1 MTTIARRA
9 ICGRRVPAIALA
21 GILIV
26 SAGGCAPTMTMQE
39 ERELGDDLAQELN
52 EDLPIVETS
61 AVNDYINRLGRS
73 IADVAD
79 DRDAIDYTFYVV
91 NGPDVNAFAVPGGHI
106 YVYRGLIERA
116 DEMSELA
123 GVLAHEVGHVV
134 KRHGIE
140 QWQRAQQAQMGLA
153 VVYGVIL
160 GRDPGAAEQ
169 VAVQVGAAGVFAG
182 YSREAEREADAVAI
196 GYLVDAGIH
205 PIGLVSFFETL
216 LDERDR
222 DPSQVEQFFATH
234 PTTRERIANTRDRI
248 DSLPND
254 TLEGLTRD
262 TQEFQQFRR
271 EVEGLPAAESD

>member
-1 MTTIARRA
+1 MHTVY
-9 ICGRRVPAIALA
+9 GRLTAVLALV
-21 GILIV
+21 GLFV
-26 SAGGCAPTMTMQE
+26 LSSACAPRVSVQE
-39 ERELGDDLAQELN
+39 ERQLGEELAADLNAE
-52 EDLPIVETS
+52 LPIIEEP
-61 AVNDYINRLGRS
+61 AINDYINSLGRS
-73 IADVAD
+73 IAAVAD
-79 DRDAIDYTFYVV
+79 DREEIDYTFYVV

-116 DEMSELA
+116 DDMSELA

-134 KRHGIE
+134 KRHGID
-140 QWQRAQQAQMGLA
+140 QWRRAQQAEMGLA

-182 YSREAEREADAVAI
+182 YSREAEREADDVAI

-222 DPSQVEQFFATH
+222 DPGRVEQFFATH
-234 PTTRERIANTRDRI
+234 PTTRERVENTQARI
-248 DSLPND
+248 DALPQE
-254 TLEGLTRD
+254 TLDGLARD
-262 TQEFQQFRR
+262 SDDFQRFRR
-271 EVEGLPAAESD
+271 EVEALPEPESD

>member
-1 MTTIARRA
+1 MTPKGWRPRSERWAATLVLV
-9 ICGRRVPAIALA
+9 GLIALT
-21 GILIV
+21 
-26 SAGGCAPTMTMQE
+26 SACAPTMTVQE
-39 ERELGDDLAQELN
+39 ERELGDELAQELN
-52 EDLPIVETS
+52 EDLPIVETP
-61 AVNDYINRLGRS
+61 AVHDYINRLGHS
-73 IADVAD
+73 ISAVAD
-79 DRDAIDYTFYVV
+79 RREAVDYTFYVV

-106 YVYRGLIERA
+106 YIYRGLIERA
-116 DEMSELA
+116 EEMSELA

-134 KRHGIE
+134 ERHGIE

-182 YSREAEREADAVAI
+182 YSREAEREADEVAI

-222 DPSQVEQFFATH
+222 DPGRVEQFFATH
-234 PTTRERIANTRDRI
+234 PATRERIANTRERI
-248 DSLPND
+248 ESLPD
-254 TLEGLTRD
+254 ETLDGLTRD
-262 TQEFQQFRR
+262 TQDFQRFRR
-271 EVEGLPAAESD
+271 EVEALPAPESD

>member
-1 MTTIARRA
+1 MTTPGMQRA
-9 ICGRRVPAIALA
+9 YGRLAAVLALVGVFVLA
-21 GILIV
+21 
-26 SAGGCAPTMTMQE
+26 SACAPRVSVQE
-39 ERELGDDLAQELN
+39 ERQLGEELAADLNAE
-52 EDLPIVETS
+52 LPIVEEP
-61 AVNDYINRLGRS
+61 AINDYINSLGRS
-73 IADVAD
+73 IAAVAD
-79 DRDAIDYTFYVV
+79 DREEIDYTFYVV

-116 DEMSELA
+116 DDMSELA

-134 KRHGIE
+134 KRHGID
-140 QWQRAQQAQMGLA
+140 QWRRAQQAEMGLA

-182 YSREAEREADAVAI
+182 YSREAEREADDVAI

-222 DPSQVEQFFATH
+222 DPGRVEQFFATH
-234 PTTRERIANTRDRI
+234 PTTRERVENTQARI
-248 DSLPND
+248 DALPQE
-254 TLEGLTRD
+254 TLDGLARD
-262 TQEFQQFRR
+262 SDDFQRFRR
-271 EVEGLPAAESD
+271 QVEALPEPESD

>member
-1 MTTIARRA
+1 MTTQGIQRAYGRRA
-9 ICGRRVPAIALA
+9 AVLALVGVFVLA
-21 GILIV
+21 
-26 SAGGCAPTMTMQE
+26 SACAPRVSVQE
-39 ERELGDDLAQELN
+39 ERQLGEELAEEMN
-52 EDLPIVETS
+52 AELPIVEEP
-61 AVNDYINRLGRS
+61 AINDYINSLGRS
-73 IADVAD
+73 IAAVAD
-79 DRDAIDYTFYVV
+79 DREEIDYTFYVV

-116 DEMSELA
+116 DDMSELA

-134 KRHGIE
+134 KRHGID
-140 QWQRAQQAQMGLA
+140 QWRRAQQAEMGLA

-182 YSREAEREADAVAI
+182 YSREAEREADDVAI

-222 DPSQVEQFFATH
+222 DPGRVEQFFATH
-234 PTTRERIANTRDRI
+234 PTTRERVENTQARI
-248 DSLPND
+248 DALPQE
-254 TLEGLTRD
+254 TLDGLARD
-262 TQEFQQFRR
+262 SDDFQRFRR
-271 EVEGLPAAESD
+271 QVEALPEPESD

>member
-1 MTTIARRA
+1 MQRA
-9 ICGRRVPAIALA
+9 YGRLAAVLALVGVFVLA
-21 GILIV
+21 
-26 SAGGCAPTMTMQE
+26 SACAPRVSVQE
-39 ERELGDDLAQELN
+39 ERQLGEELAADLNAE
-52 EDLPIVETS
+52 LPIVEEP
-61 AVNDYINRLGRS
+61 AINDYINSLGRS
-73 IADVAD
+73 IAAVAD
-79 DRDAIDYTFYVV
+79 DREEIDYTFYVV

-116 DEMSELA
+116 DDMSELA

-134 KRHGIE
+134 KRHGID
-140 QWQRAQQAQMGLA
+140 QWRRAQQAEMGLA

-182 YSREAEREADAVAI
+182 YSREAEREADDVAI

-222 DPSQVEQFFATH
+222 DPGRVEQFFATH
-234 PTTRERIANTRDRI
+234 PTTRERVENTQARI
-248 DSLPND
+248 DALPQE
-254 TLEGLTRD
+254 TLDGLARD
-262 TQEFQQFRR
+262 SDDFQRFRR
-271 EVEGLPAAESD
+271 QVEALPEPESD

>member
-1 MTTIARRA
+1 MTA
-9 ICGRRVPAIALA
+9 IGMHTVYGRLTAVLALV
-21 GILIV
+21 GLFV
-26 SAGGCAPTMTMQE
+26 LSSACAPRVSVQE
-39 ERELGDDLAQELN
+39 ERQLGEELAADLNAE
-52 EDLPIVETS
+52 LPIIEEP
-61 AVNDYINRLGRS
+61 AINDYINSLGRS
-73 IADVAD
+73 IAAVAD
-79 DRDAIDYTFYVV
+79 DREEIDYTFYVV

-116 DEMSELA
+116 DDMSELA

-134 KRHGIE
+134 KRHGID
-140 QWQRAQQAQMGLA
+140 QWRRAQQAEMGLA

-182 YSREAEREADAVAI
+182 YSREAEREADDVAI

-222 DPSQVEQFFATH
+222 DPGRVEQFFATH
-234 PTTRERIANTRDRI
+234 PTTRERVENTQARI
-248 DSLPND
+248 DALPQE
-254 TLEGLTRD
+254 TLDGLARD
-262 TQEFQQFRR
+262 SDDFQRFRR
-271 EVEGLPAAESD
+271 EVEALPEPESD

>member
-1 MTTIARRA
+1 MTTQGIQRA
-9 ICGRRVPAIALA
+9 YGRLAAVLALVGVFVLA
-21 GILIV
+21 
-26 SAGGCAPTMTMQE
+26 SACAPRVSVQE
-39 ERELGDDLAQELN
+39 ERQLGEELAEEMN
-52 EDLPIVETS
+52 AELPIVEEP
-61 AVNDYINRLGRS
+61 AINDYINSLGRS
-73 IADVAD
+73 IAAVAD
-79 DRDAIDYTFYVV
+79 DREEIDYTFYVV

-116 DEMSELA
+116 DDMSELA

-134 KRHGIE
+134 KRHGID
-140 QWQRAQQAQMGLA
+140 QWRRAQQAEMGLA

-182 YSREAEREADAVAI
+182 YSREAEREADDVAI

-222 DPSQVEQFFATH
+222 DPGRVEQFFATH
-234 PTTRERIANTRDRI
+234 PTTRERVENTQARI
-248 DSLPND
+248 DALPQE
-254 TLEGLTRD
+254 TLDGLARD
-262 TQEFQQFRR
+262 SDDFQRFRR
-271 EVEGLPAAESD
+271 QVEALPEPESD